1 MTNSLLKYSD
11 DKLIMISFNSKV
23 GRYYQCAKSNENLE
37 TPATIFPDETPPK
50 SHGCPVDDLDE
61 GDRAEPK
68 EKTKEAA
75 EGGDKLNRSHRD
87 PSLQFF

>member
-1 MTNSLLKYSD
+1 MQNLSI
-11 DKLIMISFNSKV
+11 KLPFS
-23 GRYYQCAKSNENLE
+23 NLE
-37 TPATIFPDETPPK
+37 TPVTIFPDETPPK